1 MILLIPVEAISFES
15 ISCKSVWFDVLSN
28 IQPNLTKL
36 RDFSFYS
43 LLFVLALSPKI
54 SSESFYQQ
62 RRIHDKYLL
71 GFGRNREQSDDS
83 DRNTTSRAIQIA
95 EEKYED
101 SWWFK

>member
-1 MILLIPVEAISFES
+1 
-15 ISCKSVWFDVLSN
+15 
-28 IQPNLTKL
+28 
-36 RDFSFYS
+36 
-43 LLFVLALSPKI
+43 VLALSPKI

-101 SWWFK
+101 S